1 MVCEMNISEQNEKVE
16 SNTPVDVHFTNDVV
30 MHIPIEPVPKSRPR
44 ITVRG
49 GYARAYTP
57 KKTADFENQ
66 VATFVRAFWGKREPI
81 TGPVMVE
88 ITVLRSRPKRLCRRK
103 DPNHAIPCD
112 TKPDLDNYVKAILD
126 ACEKA
131 QIFTNG
137 DQQVFAVNAMKM
149 WAPKGDS
156 GSILVKVIP

>member
-1 MVCEMNISEQNEKVE
+1 MVSEMNISQENKEVKTNVA
-16 SNTPVDVHFTNDVV
+16 VDTDFTNGVV
-30 MHIPIEPVPKSRPR
+30 IHIPIEPVPKSRPR
-44 ITVRG
+44 ITVRN

-66 VATFVRAFWGKREPI
+66 VATFIRAYWRNRDPI
-81 TGPVMVE
+81 TGPVMME
-88 ITVLRSRPKRLCRRK
+88 ITVLRSRPKRLCRKK
-103 DPNHAIPCD
+103 DPEHAIPCD
-112 TKPDLDNYVKAILD
+112 TKPDLDNYVKAVLD

-137 DQQVFAVNAMKM
+137 DQQVFAINAMKM